1 LASAK
6 GYNSV
11 VAASREARGLTTA
24 VRRVLSIAL
33 VGGALF
39 LYPFVVESP
48 FWQNIGVLALIFASA
63 ASAWNLLGGFMGQVS
78 FGHSIFFGIG
88 AYSTGY
94 LLIRHDLVPWVGIAI
109 GMAISIVAALVIGFP
124 VFRLRSHYF
133 SIATIALQQAIFIVV
148 VNSESLGQA
157 TGLELPIKPESLVNL
172 RFSIRDLVGY
182 HLVALGFFGVTSL
195 AVWLYM
201 QGRTG
206 AYARAIRDDEDVA
219 RAMGVPVRRHKLYA
233 ISLSAALTSMAGGL
247 YGMYAL
253 FVDPNVV
260 LSLWLSITIVIIA
273 VLGGAGTFWGPLVG
287 AFALLAIQE
296 EARVHF
302 SGSGRALD
310 FVIAGL
316 LIVALA
322 TFEPKG
328 LVGAAGRIRRWV
340 GRMAQ

>member
-33 VGGALF
+33 VGGALV

>member
-6 GYNSV
+6 GYDSV
-11 VAASREARGLTTA
+11 VTATRVGRALPA
-24 VRRVLSIAL
+24 VRGVLSVAL
-33 VGGALF
+33 VGCVL
-39 LYPFVVESP
+39 LVYPFVVESP
-48 FWQNIGVLALIFASA
+48 FWQNLGVLALIFASA
-63 ASAWNLLGGFMGQVS
+63 AAAWNLLGGFMGQVS

-88 AYSTGY
+88 AYSTGF
-94 LLIRHDLVPWVGIAI
+94 LLARHDVVPWLGIAV
-109 GMAISIVAALVIGFP
+109 GVALSILAALVIGFP

-157 TGLELPIKPESLVNL
+157 TGLELPIKPESFVNL
-172 RFSIRDLVGY
+172 RFSIRDTVGY
-182 HLVALGFFGVTSL
+182 HLVALGLFAVTTL

-206 AYARAIRDDEDVA
+206 AYARAIRDDEEVA

-233 ISLSAALTSMAGGL
+233 ISLSAALTAMAGGL
-247 YGMYAL
+247 YAMYSL

-273 VLGGAGTFWGPLVG
+273 VLGGAGTFSGPLVG

-296 EARVHF
+296 EARVRF
-302 SGSGRALD
+302 SGGGRALD
-310 FVIAGL
+310 FVIAGG

-328 LVGAAGRIRRWV
+328 LVGLAGRIRRWV
-340 GRMAQ
+340 VRSVR

>member
-6 GYNSV
+6 GYDSL
-11 VAASREARGLTTA
+11 VAPSFAARVLTA
-24 VRRVLSIAL
+24 VRRALPVAL
-33 VGGALF
+33 VGGALVA
-39 LYPFVVESP
+39 YPFVVESP
-48 FWQNIGVLALIFASA
+48 FWQNLAVLALIYASA
-63 ASAWNLLGGFMGQVS
+63 AAAWNLLGGFMGQVS

-88 AYSTGY
+88 AYSTGF
-94 LLIRHDLVPWVGIAI
+94 LLVRHDVVPWLGIAV
-109 GMAISIVAALVIGFP
+109 GMALSIAAALVIGFP

-182 HLVALGFFGVTSL
+182 YLVALGFFAVTSL

-206 AYARAIRDDEDVA
+206 AYARAIRDDEEVA

-233 ISLSAALTSMAGGL
+233 ISLSAALTAMAGGL
-247 YGMYAL
+247 YAMYSL

-273 VLGGAGTFWGPLVG
+273 VLGGAGTLWGPLFG
-287 AFALLAIQE
+287 AWALLAIQE
-296 EARVHF
+296 ESRVRF
-302 SGSGRALD
+302 SGGGRALD
-310 FVIAGL
+310 FVIAGG

-322 TFEPKG
+322 AFEPKG

-340 GRMAQ
+340 ARVAR

>member
-1 LASAK
+1 MASAK

-340 GRMAQ
+340 GRMSQ

>member
-24 VRRVLSIAL
+24 VRRGLSIAL
-33 VGGALF
+33 VGGALV

-94 LLIRHDLVPWVGIAI
+94 LLIRHDLVPWVGIAV

-148 VNSESLGQA
+148 VNSETLGQA

-182 HLVALGFFGVTSL
+182 HLVALAFFGVTSL

-233 ISLSAALTSMAGGL
+233 ISLSAALTAMAGGL

-310 FVIAGL
+310 FVIAGA

>member
-33 VGGALF
+33 VGGALV

-94 LLIRHDLVPWVGIAI
+94 LLIRHDLVPWVGIAV

-148 VNSESLGQA
+148 VNSETLGQA

-182 HLVALGFFGVTSL
+182 HLVALAFFGVTSL

-206 AYARAIRDDEDVA
+206 AYARAIRDDA

-233 ISLSAALTSMAGGL
+233 ISLSAALTAMAGGL

-310 FVIAGL
+310 FVIAGA